1 MKMRGIIHI
10 VLIVIAVLVPHT
22 SVAQIIAPSK
32 EVVIDADSVRRAFD
46 DNRSYF
52 GLYKDNYF
60 IFGPPIG
67 SKPTRSNTNAL
78 FQISIS
84 QRLTRSV
91 LPLHTYLY
99 LFYTQR
105 CFWNVLEKSFP
116 MTDLNFNPGIGLT
129 KPLFVKD
136 RFIGKVS
143 LILEHESN
151 GRDSTASR
159 SWNRLSIAGNIWLD
173 PMIMVHGKFWAPWV
187 DGENNRDL
195 LDYMGLYQFGL
206 TYRSLTQ
213 RFGGSIRLT
222 KRRGWNLNY
231 NTVIEFYYKL
241 TANDN
246 QYLFAQYYNG
256 YGEGMLD
263 YKVFRSQFRV
273 GICIKPPFF
282 SDY

>member
-1 MKMRGIIHI
+1 MRVFSFIL
-10 VLIVIAVLVPHT
+10 VLMALMVLPEEVC
-22 SVAQIIAPSK
+22 AQIVSQSK
-32 EVVIDADSVRRAFD
+32 EDVVDADSVRRAFD

-67 SKPTRSNTNAL
+67 YKPTRSNTNAL
-78 FQISIS
+78 FQISIA

-91 LPLHTYLY
+91 LPFHSYLY

-116 MTDLNFNPGIGLT
+116 MTDLNFNPGVGIT

-151 GRDSTASR
+151 GRDSLASR
-159 SWNRLSIAGNIWLD
+159 SWNRLSVAGNIWLD
-173 PMIMVHGKFWAPWV
+173 PTLMVHCKIWAPWV

-206 TYRSLTQ
+206 TYRTPSQ
-213 RFGGSIRLT
+213 RMGGSMRFT

-231 NTVIEFYYKL
+231 NMVLEFSYKL
-241 TANDN
+241 TTNDN
-246 QYLFAQYYNG
+246 QYIFVQYYNG
-256 YGEGMLD
+256 YGEGMLA
-263 YKVFRSQFRV
+263 YNKFCSQLRV